1 MYVNDDDEC
10 DCHQTGPDEF
20 DASACPEH
28 GVTFEYTSPVPY
40 VDPNEELDF

>member
-1 MYVNDDDEC
+1 MNPEC
-10 DCHQTGPDEF
+10 GCNCFQTDVDEF

-28 GVTFEYTSPVPY
+28 GVSFEYATPVPY